1 MNEYLH
7 EYLYYE
13 KRCYECKVGR
23 STAVISVNR
32 CLRRKTDHED
42 KNEKRKDLEYFR
54 EKTLG
59 LVNYIGKQ
67 FYTLKHRIHILFACT

>member
-23 STAVISVNR
+23 STAVISAVNR

-42 KNEKRKDLEYFR
+42 KNEGFR
-54 EKTLG
+54 IFE
-59 LVNYIGKQ
+59 GKN
-67 FYTLKHRIHILFACT
+67 LRINKLNW

>member
-23 STAVISVNR
+23 STTVISVVNR
-32 CLRRKTDHED
+32 CLRRKTDQED
-42 KNEKRKDLEYFR
+42 KNEKR
-54 EKTLG
+54 T
-59 LVNYIGKQ
+59 
-67 FYTLKHRIHILFACT
+67 

>member
-1 MNEYLH
+1 MNQYLH

-23 STAVISVNR
+23 STTVISVVNR
-32 CLRRKTDHED
+32 CLRRKTDQED
-42 KNEKRKDLEYFR
+42 KNEKRKDLEYLR

-59 LVNYIGKQ
+59 LVN
-67 FYTLKHRIHILFACT
+67 